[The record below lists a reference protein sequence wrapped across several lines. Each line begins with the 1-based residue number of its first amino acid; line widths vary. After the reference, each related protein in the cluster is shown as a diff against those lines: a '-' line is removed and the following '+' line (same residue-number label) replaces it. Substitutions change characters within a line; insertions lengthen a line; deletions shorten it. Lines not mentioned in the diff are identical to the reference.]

1 MCSQAVRAI
10 SKAVLA
16 AVASASPHRALVL
29 LDLLAGMLALAA
41 AEHGHSAEL
50 FSLITQLI
58 KDESARLYLAARG
71 FLPVKIQPKKITKQ
85 PLSRNEARS
94 EGLPAGSNVRALL
107 AKITQHHR
115 RAR

>member
-1 MCSQAVRAI
+1 MWSQAVRAI

-16 AVASASPHRALVL
+16 AVASASAHRALVL

-71 FLPVKIQPKKITKQ
+71 FLPVKKNKKK
-85 PLSRNEARS
+85 
-94 EGLPAGSNVRALL
+94 
-107 AKITQHHR
+107 
-115 RAR
+115 

>member
-1 MCSQAVRAI
+1 VRAI

-16 AVASASPHRALVL
+16 AVASASAHRALVL

-71 FLPVKIQPKKITKQ
+71 FLPVKKIKKLRKR
-85 PLSRNEARS
+85 LC
-94 EGLPAGSNVRALL
+94 RA
-107 AKITQHHR
+107 AR
-115 RAR
+115 RAARGFLPIVTCVR

>member
-1 MCSQAVRAI
+1 
-10 SKAVLA
+10 
-16 AVASASPHRALVL
+16 VL

-71 FLPVKIQPKKITKQ
+71 FLPVKKNKKK
-85 PLSRNEARS
+85 
-94 EGLPAGSNVRALL
+94 
-107 AKITQHHR
+107 
-115 RAR
+115 